1 MKRGNGAKNHDGNQS
16 CISFFL
22 QQCAEMDAMPMEK
35 RQEALSF
42 AKAMTALE
50 GLPAKEETEKN
61 LQLWAKGEKR
71 FVDFYMK
78 SLQFYSIIDSNWMI
92 QSEGQLHTYMEEG
105 E

>member
-1 MKRGNGAKNHDGNQS
+1 MERLVKYFDSNQS
-16 CISFFL
+16 RISLFM
-22 QQCAEMDAMPMEK
+22 QQCAEMDTMPIEK
-35 RQEALSF
+35 RQNTLSF
-42 AKAMTALE
+42 AKAMTARE

-61 LQLWAKGEKR
+61 LQLWAKGKKR

-92 QSEGQLHTYMEEG
+92 QSEEQLHTYMEEG